1 MPFVD
6 DVREFL
12 AGRVAFPAVNYAL
25 NRREIAGRY
34 RELLATER
42 APQEKL
48 RELQLQKLK
57 AIVRQAYETVPFY
70 ARRFKEIGLAPGDI
84 KSLEDFQRIPPLDR
98 QDVIHHRLDLVHT
111 NLRDAA
117 LAADQAG
124 NEPGIPPA
132 FARFRK
138 NKLIR
143 NTSTGS
149 TGAPTIFYEDGS
161 TTALNWIHEQR
172 LKSWY
177 GVTPGAK
184 EARMKGLSSAY
195 RASSMKRSVRAFLWN
210 QLMLPGYFLGDAE
223 NETSLGK
230 IRKFRPRVLW
240 GPTPALVGLAQ
251 YILRSKQDVSD
262 CAPNLVISWAAPLY
276 DHDKKLLRQV
286 FGCPVSNI
294 YSAREVGHIA
304 MTCPNGAVHANQE
317 NYLVE
322 IEGATGSG
330 TGDTTG
336 NILVTPL
343 FESPMPFLRYRIG
356 DVVEMGA
363 GNCSCGRTL
372 ATLKKILGRVGDL
385 FETQDGQLIDPNFW
399 CLAFRDGSPSR
410 DVEKFQ
416 VVYKRIDCVR
426 LRVVRAPSYSAET
439 EAYLR
444 QFLVKNFPSRM
455 QFEFEY
461 VRDIPPQR
469 SGKYLFVINEIE
481 SQKPEMA
488 LADAL

>member
-42 APQEKL
+42 ASQEKL

-57 AIVRQAYETVPFY
+57 ALVRQACETVPFY
-70 ARRFKEIGLAPGDI
+70 ARRFKEIGLVPGDV
-84 KSLEDFQRIPPLDR
+84 KTLEDFQRIPPLDR
-98 QDVIHHRLDLVHT
+98 QDVIHHRPDLFHAG
-111 NLRDAA
+111 LRDAA

-124 NEPGIPPA
+124 NEPGIPRS

-138 NKLIR
+138 NKLVR

-161 TTALNWIHEQR
+161 TSALNWIHEQR

-177 GVTPGAK
+177 GIAPGTK
-184 EARMKGLSSAY
+184 EARMKGLSTAY
-195 RASSMKRSVRAFLWN
+195 RAASMKRSVREFLWN

-223 NETSLGK
+223 NEASLRK

-240 GPTPALVGLAQ
+240 GPTPALVSLAQ
-251 YILRSKQDVSD
+251 YIRRSKRDVSR
-262 CAPNLVISWAAPLY
+262 CTPQLVISWAAPLY
-276 DHDKKLLRQV
+276 DHDKKLLRGV

-304 MTCPNGAVHANQE
+304 MTCPNGAVHVNQE

-322 IEGATGSG
+322 IEGANSNGPG
-330 TGDTTG
+330 ANTG

-356 DVVEMGA
+356 DVVEIGG

-372 ATLKKILGRVGDL
+372 VTIDKILGRMGDM
-385 FETQDGQLIDPNFW
+385 FQTEDGHLIDPNFW
-399 CLAFRDGSPSR
+399 CLAFRDGRPSR

-416 VVYKRIDCVR
+416 VVYKRIDRVR
-426 LRVVRAPSYSAET
+426 FRIVRAPSYSADT
-439 EAYLR
+439 EAHLR
-444 QFLVKNFPSRM
+444 QFLEKNLPSRM

-461 VRDIPPQR
+461 VADIPPQP
-469 SGKYLFVINEIE
+469 SGKYLFVVNEIE
-481 SQKPEMA
+481 SQKPELV